1 MKQILD
7 SGSSGTRV
15 YNLGTGNFSL
25 GMFPYHEHRK
35 NRITTTTKSMSHHAN
50 RDQNYNNIYSHMY
63 ILKPQSQQNHNQEKE
78 RLCCSSWTLLRQLVE
93 NLCPTGNGMTMN
105 IIVEAHTCNW
115 SCFTPA
121 RPPKIVKITFFG
133 KQSGIE
139 NVLLM
144 YFEQI
149 VRFFAIAQQTY
160 LNYFAKT

>member
-1 MKQILD
+1 M
-7 SGSSGTRV
+7 STT
-15 YNLGTGNFSL
+15 LGQAISPWGCFHITNTA
-25 GMFPYHEHRK
+25 K
-35 NRITTTTKSMSHHAN
+35 NRITTTTKSISHHAN